1 MHIYIYIC
9 TNYVNKYIYIYI
21 YLFFFVFF
29 KNIYIYMHVYVDSV
43 LGSSIEV
50 KSNAGKISMAPAQ
63 GSYAQIDKC
72 KLYMYI

>member
-1 MHIYIYIC
+1 
-9 TNYVNKYIYIYI
+9 
-21 YLFFFVFF
+21 
-29 KNIYIYMHVYVDSV
+29 MHVYVDSV

-50 KSNAGKISMAPAQ
+50 KSDAGKISMAPAQ